1 MSKIKVNF
9 LVNNEPLYSKKV
21 EPSENL
27 PNLRN
32 KYNISNDLIFITNDG
47 YDILNEDEKDYTVEA
62 CLTEGNKVILKEAEK
77 QKEQENKKVLNTP
90 IAESKFLKNKNNL
103 DLYLYPTVELTK
115 EEEKNSIVLMVVGQT
130 GSGKT
135 TLLNAY
141 INYLMGIN
149 YEDNFRYVI
158 INEEFNKKQD
168 QSQTTEVTIYNVK
181 APDGTIIQIIDTPG
195 FGDTG
200 GIKKDIEITQKIR
213 QKFIDELSAI
223 TCICFVAQSCNARLS
238 ANQKYIFNCILDL
251 FGDDVKS
258 NFKCMLT
265 FCDLKVIL
273 YVC

>member
-9 LVNNEPLYSKKV
+9 LVNNEPLYFKKV

-47 YDILNEDEKDYTVEA
+47 YDILNEDEKDYTVED
-62 CLTEGNKVILKEAEK
+62 CLTEGNKVILKKAEK
-77 QKEQENKKVLNTP
+77 PKEQENKKVLNTP

-200 GIKKDIEITQKIR
+200 
-213 QKFIDELSAI
+213 
-223 TCICFVAQSCNARLS
+223 
-238 ANQKYIFNCILDL
+238 Y
-251 FGDDVKS
+251 
-258 NFKCMLT
+258 
-265 FCDLKVIL
+265 
-273 YVC
+273 

>member
-47 YDILNEDEKDYTVEA
+47 YDILNEDEKDYTVED
-62 CLTEGNKVILKEAEK
+62 CLTEGNKVILKKAEK
-77 QKEQENKKVLNTP
+77 PKEQENKKVLNTP
-90 IAESKFLKNKNNL
+90 IVESKFLKNKNNL

-213 QKFIDELSAI
+213 QNL
-223 TCICFVAQSCNARLS
+223 
-238 ANQKYIFNCILDL
+238 
-251 FGDDVKS
+251 
-258 NFKCMLT
+258 
-265 FCDLKVIL
+265 
-273 YVC
+273 